1 MDKLVLYLLQSQ
13 LSLVLLFWLY
23 ILVLR
28 KHRHFRFNRLFLLLS
43 LFASALIPLFD
54 FGFAPSTALYY
65 IQLPEIEIEASKHAS
80 QTNAD
85 LNHTNMLLV
94 FYALVSFSL
103 LLKIIWDIT
112 SIIRMKSSSKKI
124 NSDQFCSNFSINSSQ
139 NFSFFNWIFI
149 KEKDKDNLIIM
160 EHEQAHGSLFHSIDI
175 ILIKIYQSLFWIN
188 PINFFIEKEL
198 RLQHE
203 YEADQWVLN
212 KYSNVLNYQ
221 QMLLNQVFKT
231 EFSFITNN
239 FNQSFLKKRFTMM
252 TKEKNKKPK
261 AILMVLVLSV
271 LIIPFIISCAMDSKE
286 GTEINPQTE
295 ETEKAKQVEEVIN
308 KNPVIDSTL
317 QEKTFITVE
326 KMPAFPGGEGELYKY
341 IGENIS
347 YPEAAKN
354 AGIAGRCF
362 LSFIIEKDGSVTN
375 VEILRGI
382 ANSFKQKDNVAT
394 AQLLDQEALRVVK
407 NMPKWT
413 PGEEKG
419 EKVRVVYRMPIK
431 FVLE

>member
-112 SIIRMKSSSKKI
+112 SIIRMKSFSKKI

-212 KYSNVLNYQ
+212 KYNNILNYQ

-231 EFSFITNN
+231 EFNFITNS

-252 TKEKNKKPK
+252 TKEKNKKRPF
-261 AILMVLVLSV
+261 LFTMVFVMALAV
-271 LIIPFIISCAMDSKE
+271 PFWFSCS
-286 GTEINPQTE
+286 T
-295 ETEKAKQVEEVIN
+295 ETEKNQPNKVTVVPIDEPNDKLMEEIEEHES
-308 KNPVIDSTL
+308 DSL
-317 QEKTFITVE
+317 YLVAEKL
-326 KMPAFPGGEGELYKY
+326 PSFPGGVGEMYQFIK
-341 IGENIS
+341 ENIN
-347 YPEAAKN
+347 YPEQAKKE
-354 AGIAGRCF
+354 GVDGRCF
-362 LSFIIEKDGSVTN
+362 LSFIVEKDGSTS
-375 VEILRGI
+375 EIKILRSVSHGYEHKEEIEAAKLCDKEAVRVINMFPKWQAGI
-382 ANSFKQKDNVAT
+382 REGKAV
-394 AQLLDQEALRVVK
+394 RVQY
-407 NMPKWT
+407 NMPI
-413 PGEEKG
+413 
-419 EKVRVVYRMPIK
+419 R
-431 FVLE
+431 FSLE